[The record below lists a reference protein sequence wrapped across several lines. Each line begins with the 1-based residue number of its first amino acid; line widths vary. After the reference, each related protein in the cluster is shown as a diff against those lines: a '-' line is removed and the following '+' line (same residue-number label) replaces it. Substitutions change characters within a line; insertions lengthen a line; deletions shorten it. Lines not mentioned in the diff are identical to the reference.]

1 MQFKAGRA
9 ESPEKAEQINNKN
22 IWTRNKRQ
30 QTEEQH
36 HDRSICF
43 SKQQKYGEQERQG
56 KNEKVKQAEKT
67 NIK

>member
-30 QTEEQH
+30 QTEE
-36 HDRSICF
+36 
-43 SKQQKYGEQERQG
+43 
-56 KNEKVKQAEKT
+56 
-67 NIK
+67 